1 MKPDNSKLKTIID
14 KAEDGRFLSKTEIT
28 FLLGLKAP
36 EDVGVLFKT
45 ARNLRKRFFGDK
57 IFLYGFLYISTY
69 CRNNCRF
76 CYYRNSNSDSLRY
89 RKSADEIIDAAC
101 HLADS
106 GVHLIDLTMGED
118 PHFFHRGK
126 PGFNELSELVAAVKA
141 KTGLPVMISPG
152 VIPDHAMEELGRADV
167 DWFACYQET
176 HSIALFKKLRIGQSY
191 EDRLNTKYLAH
202 GSGILT
208 EEGLLCGIGE
218 SDSDVADSFA
228 AIRDLDVDQT
238 RVMNFVPQQGT
249 PLEGTLPPDPM
260 REFMIMAVMRLL
272 FPDRCI
278 PASLDVDGL
287 DGLKQRLDAGA
298 NVVTSLVPPG
308 QGLAGV
314 AQNSLDIE
322 DARRTMSGVLPI
334 LAKNG
339 LQPASR
345 KEYTDWVRQ
354 RREIVIHHY
363 ARKEHSCCA

>member
-1 MKPDNSKLKTIID
+1 MKTNNINLKAILSKVND
-14 KAEDGRFLSKTEIT
+14 HRFLSKTEII
-28 FLLGLKAP
+28 FLLGLNAP
-36 EDVGVLFKT
+36 EDINALFET
-45 ARNLRKRFFGDK
+45 ARNLRKRFFDNK

-76 CYYRNSNSDSLRY
+76 CFYRNSNSDSLRY
-89 RKSADEIIDAAC
+89 RKSKPEIIDAAC
-101 HLADS
+101 HLAES

-118 PHFFHRGK
+118 PHFFHRGQQ
-126 PGFNELSELVAAVKA
+126 GFDELSELVSAVKS

-152 VIPDHAMEELGRADV
+152 VIPDHVMEKLSLAGAD
-167 DWFACYQET
+167 WYACYQET
-176 HSIALFKKLRIGQSY
+176 HSRPLFKKLRIGQSY
-191 EDRLNTKYLAH
+191 EKRLNNKYLAH
-202 GSGILT
+202 SFGILT

-218 SDSDVADSFA
+218 SDADVAESFT

-249 PLEGTLPPDPM
+249 PMESTLPPNPM

-287 DGLKQRLDAGA
+287 AGLKQRLDAGA

-322 DARRTMSGVLPI
+322 DARRTMEGVLPI
-334 LAKNG
+334 LTDSG
-339 LQPASR
+339 LQPALQ
-345 KEYTDWVRQ
+345 KEYIDWIRQ
-354 RREIVIHHY
+354 RREIIIGQY
-363 ARKEHSCCA
+363 AGKDHSCCA

>member
-1 MKPDNSKLKTIID
+1 MKSDNIKLKTILN
-14 KAEDGRFLSKTEIT
+14 KATDGRFLSKNEIT

-36 EDVGVLFKT
+36 GDISALFET
-45 ARNLRKRFFGDK
+45 ARNLRRRFFDDK
-57 IFLYGFLYISTY
+57 IFLYGFVYISTY

-76 CYYRNSNSDSLRY
+76 CFYRNSNSDSLRY
-89 RKSADEIIDAAC
+89 RKNASEIITAAC
-101 HLADS
+101 QLAES

-118 PHFFHRGK
+118 PHFFHRGRQ
-126 PGFNELSELVAAVKA
+126 GFDELSELVAAVKS

-152 VIPDHAMEELGRADV
+152 VVPDHVMEELDRAGA
-167 DWFACYQET
+167 DWYACYQET
-176 HSIALFKKLRIGQSY
+176 HSPALFKKLRTGQSY
-191 EDRLNTKYLAH
+191 EERLNKKYIAH
-202 GSGILT
+202 GLGILT

-218 SDSDVADSFA
+218 SDADVAESFG

-249 PLEGTLPPDPM
+249 PMENAIQPDPM

-287 DGLKQRLDAGA
+287 DGLKQRLEAGA

-314 AQNSLDIE
+314 AQSSLDIE
-322 DARRTMSGVLPI
+322 DARRTMDGVLPI
-334 LAKNG
+334 LAESG
-339 LQPASR
+339 LRPALQ

-354 RREIVIHHY
+354 RREIVLRQY
-363 ARKEHSCCA
+363 ARENRSCGA